1 MNIITYDSIQRQ
13 VPDNCRDNN
22 FLRASSLLLILALFS
37 WFSASGCGG
46 VAGKNT
52 TPQGNGQ
59 LSARPASVAF
69 GNVTVGSS
77 STQAV
82 SFSNTGSANLT
93 VSLGG
98 ATGPGFSISGL
109 TFPLTLPPGQSSTFS
124 VQFAPTATGSVSG
137 SVSLVSDAP
146 NSPGTIALSGT
157 GVQPQLSVAPPSVS
171 FGNVLVG
178 SNGVQNLTLTN
189 SGSAS
194 LTIAQGSFTG
204 AGFSI
209 SGLTFPLT
217 LAAGQSSTLSVQFAP
232 AATGSVSG
240 SLSLV
245 SNAPNSP
252 STIALSGTGVQPQLS
267 VTPPSVSFGN
277 VLVGSNGVQNLTL
290 TNSGGAN
297 LTIAQGSFTGA
308 GFSISGLTFP
318 LTLAAGQSSTLSVG
332 FAPTATGSVS
342 GSVSLVSNAPNSPST
357 IALSGTGVQPQL
369 SVTPPS
375 VSFGNVL
382 VGSTGVQ
389 NLTLTNSGSANLTI
403 AQGTVTGAGFSIS
416 GLTFPLTL
424 PPGQSSTLSAQCA
437 PTATGSVSGGVS
449 LASNAP
455 NSPSTI
461 ALNATGVQP
470 QLSVTPPSVSF
481 GNVLVGST
489 GVQNLTL
496 TNSGGANL
504 TIAQGSVTGAG
515 FSISGLTFPL
525 TLAAGQSS
533 TLSVQ
538 FAPTAA
544 GSVSGS
550 ISLVS
555 DAPNSPST
563 IALSGTGVQPQ
574 LSVTPPSVSFGNA
587 VVGTTNTQTITLAN
601 PGTANLTI
609 SQATVSG
616 QSFTMTGLNIPLI
629 LGAGQTTSFNVAY
642 VPSSAGSVAGS
653 LSLVSDAPNSPT
665 TLALS
670 GTGVAATL
678 QLTTSP
684 TSLSFGNVTVG
695 SSTQTV
701 TLTNSG
707 NSSVS
712 ISQVQVSSPDFSTSG
727 LTLPMTLLAGQS
739 TTFIVA
745 FTPAGGGSVTGS
757 VSVVSN
763 AANSPA
769 IINLSGVGVHLVTLN
784 WDPSTLVVAGYNIYR
799 GTQSGGP
806 YTQLN
811 SSPVL
816 VTTYTDSTVQAGQ
829 AYFYVATA
837 VDLNNVESMLSNEI
851 SATIPTP

>member
-1 MNIITYDSIQRQ
+1 VQ
-13 VPDNCRDNN
+13 P
-22 FLRASSLLLILALFS
+22 
-37 WFSASGCGG
+37 
-46 VAGKNT
+46 
-52 TPQGNGQ
+52 Q
-59 LSARPASVAF
+59 LSVAPPSVSF
-69 GNVTVGSS
+69 GNVLVGSTGVQNLTLTNS
-77 STQAV
+77 
-82 SFSNTGSANLT
+82 GSASLT
-93 VSLGG
+93 IAQGTFTG
-98 ATGPGFSISGL
+98 AGFSISGL
-109 TFPLTLPPGQSSTFS
+109 TFPLTLPPGQSSTLSVHFAPTATSSVSGSISLVSDAAISPTTISLAGSGTQPASNQLIPNPSNINFGNVTATTTNTQGVVLTNTSNAAVSVSQVTVSGTGFSITGLNLPLTLAAGQSSTFNVQFAPTATGSASGSISLVSDAPNSPSTIALSGTGVQPQLSVTPPSVTFGNVLVGSTGVQNITLTNSGSANLTVAQGSVTGAGGFSISGLTFPVTLPPGQSSTFS

-137 SVSLVSDAP
+137 SVSLINNAP
-146 NSPGTIALSGT
+146 NSPNTIALSG
-157 GVQPQLSVAPPSVS
+157 
-171 FGNVLVG
+171 
-178 SNGVQNLTLTN
+178 
-189 SGSAS
+189 
-194 LTIAQGSFTG
+194 
-204 AGFSI
+204 
-209 SGLTFPLT
+209 
-217 LAAGQSSTLSVQFAP
+217 
-232 AATGSVSG
+232 
-240 SLSLV
+240 
-245 SNAPNSP
+245 
-252 STIALSGTGVQPQLS
+252 
-267 VTPPSVSFGN
+267 
-277 VLVGSNGVQNLTL
+277 
-290 TNSGGAN
+290 
-297 LTIAQGSFTGA
+297 
-308 GFSISGLTFP
+308 
-318 LTLAAGQSSTLSVG
+318 
-332 FAPTATGSVS
+332 
-342 GSVSLVSNAPNSPST
+342 
-357 IALSGTGVQPQL
+357 
-369 SVTPPS
+369 
-375 VSFGNVL
+375 
-382 VGSTGVQ
+382 
-389 NLTLTNSGSANLTI
+389 
-403 AQGTVTGAGFSIS
+403 
-416 GLTFPLTL
+416 
-424 PPGQSSTLSAQCA
+424 
-437 PTATGSVSGGVS
+437 
-449 LASNAP
+449 
-455 NSPSTI
+455 
-461 ALNATGVQP
+461 TGVQP

-504 TIAQGSVTGAG
+504 TIAQDPVTGAG

-525 TLAAGQSS
+525 TVAAGQSS

-538 FAPTAA
+538 FAPTATSSA
-544 GSVSGS
+544 SGS

-555 DAPNSPST
+555 NAANSPST

-587 VVGTTNTQTITLAN
+587 VVGTTNTQTITLTN

-609 SQATVSG
+609 SQATVSE

-642 VPSSAGSVAGS
+642 VPSSAGSVTGS

-712 ISQVQVSSPDFSTSG
+712 ISQVQVSGPGFSTSG
-727 LTLPMTLLAGQS
+727 LTPPMTLLAGQS
-739 TTFIVA
+739 TNFIVA

-784 WDPSTLVVAGYNIYR
+784 WDPSTLVVVGYNIYR

-811 SSPVL
+811 SSPL
-816 VTTYTDSTVQAGQ
+816 SVTAYTDSTVQAGQ

>member
-1 MNIITYDSIQRQ
+1 MNILKHNYAQRQ

-37 WFSASGCGG
+37 WFSVSGCGG

-82 SFSNTGSANLT
+82 SFSNTGNVNLT

-109 TFPLTLPPGQSSTFS
+109 TFPLTLPPGQSSAFN
-124 VQFAPTATGSVSG
+124 VQFAPTATGSASG
-137 SVSLVSDAP
+137 CV
-146 NSPGTIALSGT
+146 
-157 GVQPQLSVAPPSVS
+157 
-171 FGNVLVG
+171 
-178 SNGVQNLTLTN
+178 
-189 SGSAS
+189 
-194 LTIAQGSFTG
+194 
-204 AGFSI
+204 
-209 SGLTFPLT
+209 
-217 LAAGQSSTLSVQFAP
+217 
-232 AATGSVSG
+232 
-240 SLSLV
+240 
-245 SNAPNSP
+245 
-252 STIALSGTGVQPQLS
+252 
-267 VTPPSVSFGN
+267 
-277 VLVGSNGVQNLTL
+277 
-290 TNSGGAN
+290 
-297 LTIAQGSFTGA
+297 
-308 GFSISGLTFP
+308 
-318 LTLAAGQSSTLSVG
+318 
-332 FAPTATGSVS
+332 
-342 GSVSLVSNAPNSPST
+342 
-357 IALSGTGVQPQL
+357 
-369 SVTPPS
+369 
-375 VSFGNVL
+375 
-382 VGSTGVQ
+382 
-389 NLTLTNSGSANLTI
+389 
-403 AQGTVTGAGFSIS
+403 
-416 GLTFPLTL
+416 
-424 PPGQSSTLSAQCA
+424 
-437 PTATGSVSGGVS
+437 
-449 LASNAP
+449 
-455 NSPSTI
+455 
-461 ALNATGVQP
+461 
-470 QLSVTPPSVSF
+470 
-481 GNVLVGST
+481 
-489 GVQNLTL
+489 
-496 TNSGGANL
+496 
-504 TIAQGSVTGAG
+504 
-515 FSISGLTFPL
+515 
-525 TLAAGQSS
+525 
-533 TLSVQ
+533 
-538 FAPTAA
+538 
-544 GSVSGS
+544 
-550 ISLVS
+550 SLVS

-574 LSVTPPSVSFGNA
+574 LSITPASVTFGNA
-587 VVGTTNTQTITLAN
+587 VVGTTNTQTITLTN

-642 VPSSAGSVAGS
+642 VPSSAGSVTGS

-712 ISQVQVSSPDFSTSG
+712 ISQVQVSGPGFSTSG
-727 LTLPMTLLAGQS
+727 LTPPMTLLGGQS
-739 TTFIVA
+739 TNFIVA

-811 SSPVL
+811 SSPL
-816 VTTYTDSTVQAGQ
+816 SVTAYTDSTVQAGQ